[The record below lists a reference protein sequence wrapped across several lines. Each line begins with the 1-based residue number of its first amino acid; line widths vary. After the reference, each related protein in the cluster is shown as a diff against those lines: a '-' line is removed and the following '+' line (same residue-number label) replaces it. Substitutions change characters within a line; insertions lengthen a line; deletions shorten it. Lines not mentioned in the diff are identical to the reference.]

1 MNFSVSARTLSGG
14 PWLTAT
20 AASGAAVSGVSSPI
34 VTVTA
39 SQTGLAPGFYYGQ
52 VRVDAPGAANSPHV
66 VTVAMQV
73 LQPGQDPGP
82 GIVPSEIVFNAVQGA
97 PSPGSQELFVYNVSA
112 TPQTY
117 VSSVLSNA
125 GNQIL
130 FSPEGATLSLTQPTH
145 VVVQPLTSSLPVGV
159 YDSQLTLQFS
169 DGFVRR
175 AGIRTIVRPAPPAAS
190 STSSETRR
198 DAAGCTPSQ
207 LILGITSLGQSFAVP
222 ASFPA
227 SVEAQ
232 VQDDCGNTLDSGNV
246 VASFSNGDPPLSLT
260 SAQGG
265 LWQTT
270 WQAGQL
276 SGPVTVTVT
285 ARDPVRNL
293 AGTRQVTGGLGTS
306 SMAPV
311 LSAAVSAASFAPSA
325 PLSPG
330 SIISLFGQNLG
341 NGTASAP
348 SLPLGVT
355 LADATV
361 TIAGNSMPLIFGS
374 SGQINA
380 VVPSG
385 INANTS
391 HQILVQR
398 DNQFSLPISVDVGPV
413 NPAVFLYPLP
423 GDPPNQGAVVN
434 ASYAVAQPGAPVTAG
449 DVVVIFCTGLGPVNQ
464 AVPDGTASPSSPLAV
479 TVATTAVTIGGQFAG
494 VSFSGLA
501 PGFVGLYQIDAVVPA
516 GVTPG
521 NQVPLIVSILNQT
534 SPAVTIAVK

>member
-1 MNFSVSARTLSGG
+1 
-14 PWLTAT
+14 
-20 AASGAAVSGVSSPI
+20 
-34 VTVTA
+34 
-39 SQTGLAPGFYYGQ
+39 
-52 VRVDAPGAANSPHV
+52 
-66 VTVAMQV
+66 MQV

-82 GIVPSEIVFNAVQGA
+82 AIVPSEIVFNTVQGA
-97 PSPGSQELFVYNVSA
+97 PAPGSRDLFVYNVSGA
-112 TPQTY
+112 PQTY
-117 VSSVLSNA
+117 VSSVFSSNG

-130 FSPEGATLSLTQPTH
+130 FSPEGATLSLNQPTH

-169 DGFVRR
+169 DAFVRR
-175 AGIRTIVRPAPPAAS
+175 VGIRTIVRPAPPAAS
-190 STSSETRR
+190 SSSGESRR
-198 DAAGCTPSQ
+198 DAASCTPSQ
-207 LILGITSLGQSFAVP
+207 LVLGITSLGQSFAVP

-246 VASFSNGDPPLSLT
+246 IASFSNGDPPLSLT
-260 SAQGG
+260 SVQGG

-285 ARDPVRNL
+285 ARDPSRNL

-311 LSAAVSAASFAPSA
+311 LGAAVSAASFAPSA

-361 TIAGNSMPLIFGS
+361 IMAGNSVPLIFGS
-374 SGQINA
+374 GGQINA

-385 INANTS
+385 ININTS

-398 DNQFSLPISVDVGPV
+398 DNQFSLPISVDVGPA

-423 GDPPNQGAVVN
+423 GDPPNQGAVEN
-434 ASYAVAQPGAPVTAG
+434 AVTYAVAQPGSPVTAG
-449 DVVVIFCTGLGPVNQ
+449 DVVAIFSTGLGAVNQ
-464 AVPDGTASPSSPLAV
+464 TVPDGRASPSSPLAL
-479 TVATTAVTIGGQFAG
+479 TVGTTTVTIGGQPAQ
-494 VSFSGLA
+494 VTFSGLS

-521 NQVPLIVSILNQT
+521 NQVPLVVSVAGQT

>member
-1 MNFSVSARTLSGG
+1 
-14 PWLTAT
+14 
-20 AASGAAVSGVSSPI
+20 
-34 VTVTA
+34 
-39 SQTGLAPGFYYGQ
+39 
-52 VRVDAPGAANSPHV
+52 
-66 VTVAMQV
+66 
-73 LQPGQDPGP
+73 
-82 GIVPSEIVFNAVQGA
+82 
-97 PSPGSQELFVYNVSA
+97 
-112 TPQTY
+112 
-117 VSSVLSNA
+117 
-125 GNQIL
+125 
-130 FSPEGATLSLTQPTH
+130 
-145 VVVQPLTSSLPVGV
+145 
-159 YDSQLTLQFS
+159 
-169 DGFVRR
+169 
-175 AGIRTIVRPAPPAAS
+175 
-190 STSSETRR
+190 
-198 DAAGCTPSQ
+198 
-207 LILGITSLGQSFAVP
+207 
-222 ASFPA
+222 
-227 SVEAQ
+227 VEAQ

-246 VASFSNGDPPLSLT
+246 IASFSNGDPPLSLT
-260 SAQGG
+260 PVQGG

-285 ARDPVRNL
+285 ARDPSRNL

-311 LSAAVSAASFAPSA
+311 LGAAVSAASFAPSA

-361 TIAGNSMPLIFGS
+361 IMAGNSVPLIFGS
-374 SGQINA
+374 GGQINA

-385 INANTS
+385 ININTS

-398 DNQFSLPISVDVGPV
+398 DNQFSLPISVDVGPA

-423 GDPPNQGAVVN
+423 GDPPNQGAVEN
-434 ASYAVAQPGAPVTAG
+434 AVTYAVAQPGSPVTAG
-449 DVVVIFCTGLGPVNQ
+449 DVVAIFSTGLGAVNQ
-464 AVPDGTASPSSPLAV
+464 TVPDGRASPSSPLAL
-479 TVATTAVTIGGQFAG
+479 TVGTTTVTIGGQPAQ
-494 VSFSGLA
+494 VTFSGLS

-521 NQVPLIVSILNQT
+521 NQVPLVVSVAGQT

>member
-1 MNFSVSARTLSGG
+1 LN
-14 PWLTAT
+14 
-20 AASGAAVSGVSSPI
+20 
-34 VTVTA
+34 
-39 SQTGLAPGFYYGQ
+39 
-52 VRVDAPGAANSPHV
+52 
-66 VTVAMQV
+66 
-73 LQPGQDPGP
+73 
-82 GIVPSEIVFNAVQGA
+82 
-97 PSPGSQELFVYNVSA
+97 
-112 TPQTY
+112 
-117 VSSVLSNA
+117 
-125 GNQIL
+125 
-130 FSPEGATLSLTQPTH
+130 QPTH

-175 AGIRTIVRPAPPAAS
+175 VGIRTIVRPAPPGASAS
-190 STSSETRR
+190 SGESRR

-260 SAQGG
+260 SVQGG

-285 ARDPVRNL
+285 ARDASRNL

-306 SMAPV
+306 SLAPV
-311 LSAAVSAASFAPSA
+311 LSAAVSAASFAASA

-361 TIAGNSMPLIFGS
+361 IMAGNSVPLIFGS
-374 SGQINA
+374 GGQINA
-380 VVPSG
+380 VVSSG
-385 INANTS
+385 ININTS

-398 DNQFSLPISVDVGPV
+398 DNQFSLPISVDVGPA
-413 NPAVFLYPLP
+413 NPAVFPYPLP
-423 GDPPNQGAVVN
+423 GDPATQGAVVN
-434 ASYAVAQPGAPVTAG
+434 AVTYAVAQPGSPVTAG
-449 DVVVIFCTGLGPVNQ
+449 DVVAIFSTGLGAVNQ
-464 AVPDGTASPSSPLAV
+464 AVPDGTASPASPLAV
-479 TVATTAVTIGGQFAG
+479 TVGATTVMIGGQPAP
-494 VSFSGLA
+494 VSFSGLS

-521 NQVPLIVSILNQT
+521 NQVPLVVSVGGQT

>member
-1 MNFSVSARTLSGG
+1 
-14 PWLTAT
+14 
-20 AASGAAVSGVSSPI
+20 
-34 VTVTA
+34 
-39 SQTGLAPGFYYGQ
+39 
-52 VRVDAPGAANSPHV
+52 
-66 VTVAMQV
+66 
-73 LQPGQDPGP
+73 
-82 GIVPSEIVFNAVQGA
+82 
-97 PSPGSQELFVYNVSA
+97 
-112 TPQTY
+112 
-117 VSSVLSNA
+117 
-125 GNQIL
+125 
-130 FSPEGATLSLTQPTH
+130 
-145 VVVQPLTSSLPVGV
+145 
-159 YDSQLTLQFS
+159 
-169 DGFVRR
+169 
-175 AGIRTIVRPAPPAAS
+175 
-190 STSSETRR
+190 
-198 DAAGCTPSQ
+198 
-207 LILGITSLGQSFAVP
+207 LGITSLGQSFAVP

-260 SAQGG
+260 SVQGG

-285 ARDPVRNL
+285 ARDASRNL

-361 TIAGNSMPLIFGS
+361 IMAGNSVPLIFGS
-374 SGQINA
+374 GGQINA

-385 INANTS
+385 ININTS

-398 DNQFSLPISVDVGPV
+398 DNQFSLPISVDVGPA
-413 NPAVFLYPLP
+413 NPAVFPYPLP
-423 GDPPNQGAVVN
+423 GDPATQGAVVN
-434 ASYAVAQPGAPVTAG
+434 AVTYAVAQPGSPVTAG
-449 DVVVIFCTGLGPVNQ
+449 DVVAIFSTGLGAVNQ
-464 AVPDGTASPSSPLAV
+464 AVPDGTASPASPLAV
-479 TVATTAVTIGGQFAG
+479 TVGATTVMIGGQPAP
-494 VSFSGLA
+494 VSFSGLS

-521 NQVPLIVSILNQT
+521 NQVPLVVSVGGQT
-534 SPAVTIAVK
+534 SPAVTIAVQ